1 MLPIFLLS
9 VLTFVSSVVN
19 AQSVVWDNHV
29 QGSNTFASPR
39 VVDLNG
45 DGVADVVVGCGR
57 ELADTSDGVFAF
69 DGVTGE
75 ILWSTE
81 ARSQIFGSPIF
92 HDITG
97 DGTPEVFIGGRRSQF
112 YCIDGSSGD
121 ILWEAVPCSQLLDCF
136 TDSLPNF
143 YTGQWLEDLSGDGIP
158 EIVNV
163 LGGFAPA
170 EAGDPD
176 RPPGHVVIID
186 GATGEMLRQY
196 ETPDGSESY
205 NSPIVWKV
213 DGQSPMVVF
222 GSGGETISGSLWAAS
237 VASLWSGQPEFIELV
252 SSELKGFM
260 APASIADMDGDGLAD
275 IVAMSFDGRVTV
287 VSGADVSVIWSER
300 HFPGNESSTVPCL
313 LYFDGDDVPD
323 VAVNYSTGVF
333 PSYTGGFHCVLSGLD
348 GSVLW
353 QSGQSVFPFHSAVA
367 FRAEG
372 EGSDRLVLVRNQAG
386 GQNQVALSMVT
397 SDGSQE
403 QVIAEQGSINLAST
417 PFLHDFDGDGLLD
430 VIFITTTHGTNPFS
444 EDNMRVRR
452 LSTGI
457 ALDDIGIVWGG
468 YMGTGGDGIMHGH
481 VSDPVSAEVALDGNR
496 NLLAMP
502 NPFADRIA
510 VQGLPGGGVYSLHD
524 MAGRSISTGVFHGEI
539 ELAPFPVSPGP
550 YILEVVGQDGV
561 SARFKMFRSN

>member
-1 MLPIFLLS
+1 MQ
-9 VLTFVSSVVN
+9 VE
-19 AQSVVWDNHV
+19 
-29 QGSNTFASPR
+29 GSNTFSSPR

-45 DGVADVVVGCGR
+45 DGYADVVVGCGR

-69 DGVTGE
+69 DGLTGG

-97 DGTPEVFIGGRRSQF
+97 DGVPEVFIGGRRSQF

-121 ILWEAVPCSQLLDCF
+121 ILWEAVPCSQMVDCF

-143 YTGQWLEDLSGDGIP
+143 YTGQWLEDLNGDGIP

-163 LGGFAPA
+163 LGGYAPA
-170 EAGDPD
+170 AAGDPD
-176 RPPGHVVIID
+176 RPPGQLVIVD
-186 GATGEMLRQY
+186 GASGVLLRQY
-196 ETPDGSESY
+196 EMPDGMESY
-205 NSPIVWKV
+205 NSPIVWQV
-213 DGQSPMVVF
+213 DGQSPLVVF
-222 GSGGETISGSLWAAS
+222 GSGGETMAGSLWAAS
-237 VASLWSGQPEFIELV
+237 VASLWGGQPEFIELV
-252 SSELKGFM
+252 PSELKGFM
-260 APASIADMDGDGLAD
+260 APASIADINGDGVAD
-275 IVAMSFDGRVTV
+275 IVALSFDGRVTV
-287 VSGADVSVIWSER
+287 VSGADATVIWSES

-313 LYFDGDDVPD
+313 LHFDGDDVPD

-333 PSYTGGFHCVLSGLD
+333 PFYSGGFHCVLSGLD

-353 QSGQSVFPFHSAVA
+353 QSGQSSFPFHSALA

-372 EGSDRLVLVRNQAG
+372 EDSDRLVLVRNQFG
-386 GQNQVALSMVT
+386 GQNQVSLSMVT
-397 SDGSQE
+397 SDGGQE
-403 QVIAEQGSINLAST
+403 LVISEQGSVNIAST
-417 PFLHDFDGDGLLD
+417 PFLHDFDEDGMLD

-457 ALDDIGIVWGG
+457 ALDDVGIVWGG
-468 YMGTGGDGIMHGH
+468 YMGSAGDGLMQGS
-481 VSDPVSAEVALDGNR
+481 VSGPVSAEVALDGNR
-496 NLLAMP
+496 HVRALP
-502 NPFADRIA
+502 NPFADRIT
-510 VQGLPGGGVYSLHD
+510 VTGLSGGGVYALYD
-524 MAGRSISTGVFHGEI
+524 MAGRSISEGVFHGEI

-561 SARFKMFRSN
+561 SARFKMFHSN